1 MRWEIVYYNEKIKE
15 EIFNLPDGLLARFI
29 RLTDIMQEFGPDR
42 DLQLAQLRMKEVKKN
57 VT

>member
-1 MRWEIVYYNEKIKE
+1 M
-15 EIFNLPDGLLARFI
+15 LARFI
-29 RLTDIMQEFGPDR
+29 RLTDIMQEFGHDIGMPLK